1 MSIDPVIRDASLLAL
16 VWIVYFLIHSLL
28 ASLAIK
34 RWVSA
39 HKPDLM
45 PAYRL
50 TYNLVAVI
58 LLAPP
63 IWLLFTGQRS
73 VLWQFQGWSLWLTNG
88 MAVLAVIGFI
98 VSLRYYDGQEFLG
111 LRQLRDGEK
120 KVEDQENLHISP
132 LHRYVRHPWYSLALV
147 LIWTRP
153 MDSLMLV
160 SAILITAYFALGS
173 KLEEEKLKTYYGA
186 VYEHYMRQVP
196 GLLPL
201 PWKHLTSKQADAL
214 LDEYRQNQAG

>member
-1 MSIDPVIRDASLLAL
+1 MSIDPVIRDASLLTL
-16 VWIVYFLIHSLL
+16 VWLGYFSIHSLL

-34 RWVSA
+34 RWVSE
-39 HKPDLM
+39 HKPNLM

-50 TYNLVAVI
+50 TYNVIAVI
-58 LLAPP
+58 LLAIP
-63 IWLLFTGQRS
+63 IWLMFSGHKA
-73 VLWQFQGWSLWLTNG
+73 VLWQFQGWSFWLTNAL
-88 MAVLAVIGFI
+88 AVLAFIGFMI
-98 VSLRYYDGQEFLG
+98 SLRYYDGQEFLG
-111 LRQLRDGEK
+111 LRQLRGGEK

-132 LHRYVRHPWYSLALV
+132 LHRYVRHPWYTLALV

-160 SAILITAYFALGS
+160 SAVLMTAYFFLGS
-173 KLEEEKLKTYYGA
+173 RLEEQKLKTYYGA

-196 GLLPL
+196 GLVPL
-201 PWKHLTSKQADAL
+201 PWKHLTPAQAAAL